1 MQDGLEPNWSG
12 DGCGAT
18 SYDVAAMVTHIYRSK
33 RRLFLR
39 EHREAAGIT
48 AEDMGNSLEPNIN
61 ARSVYRI
68 EREWR
73 RCDPIMQEQWAFRCR
88 VEPDDL
94 WHKPNRASLDALV
107 RQEPAEVRLEAF
119 AAVQRVLNARK

>member
-1 MQDGLEPNWSG
+1 MQGRECPNWS
-12 DGCGAT
+12 DDLCSAT
-18 SYDVAAMVTHIYRSK
+18 SYDVAAMVTRIYKSQRK
-33 RRLFLR
+33 LYLR
-39 EHREAAGIT
+39 EHREAAGVS

-88 VEPDDL
+88 VEPGDL
-94 WHKPNRASLDALV
+94 WHKPNSASLDALI
-107 RQEPAEVRLEAF
+107 RKEPPEVKLEAF
-119 AAVQRVLNARK
+119 AAVQRVLGARK